1 MPCAAVSQAHWPSS
15 QLHRLAAVLVSS
27 PLSLVVFASPVV
39 ADQHA
44 EDEMASGGL
53 SAVVQRSAFTQPDA
67 TLGHNIPDLVVSV
80 GDGEVACDFLTFYRA
95 TGDVDRWGYPTSEVI
110 AERPGGLTQYY
121 QRGIVDC
128 QQGDGDWQME
138 RRLVWD
144 DLGGLGGEL
153 SLQSEQPGLPLG
165 PWGHQVSNLAV
176 DGSPTGFLN
185 FFTAMGGLEA
195 FGYPKTAAR
204 PDNAPG
210 AVFGIDGGAPGVIRQ
225 YFQAAVFELRPG
237 DADQVHLRFLGDIWS
252 IHTNWLSDAP
262 VGKCT
267 TLAAALSN

>member
-128 QQGDGDWQME
+128 Q
-138 RRLVWD
+138 
-144 DLGGLGGEL
+144 
-153 SLQSEQPGLPLG
+153 
-165 PWGHQVSNLAV
+165 
-176 DGSPTGFLN
+176 
-185 FFTAMGGLEA
+185 
-195 FGYPKTAAR
+195 
-204 PDNAPG
+204 
-210 AVFGIDGGAPGVIRQ
+210 
-225 YFQAAVFELRPG
+225 
-237 DADQVHLRFLGDIWS
+237 
-252 IHTNWLSDAP
+252 
-262 VGKCT
+262 
-267 TLAAALSN
+267 